1 MDSWAERTHSK
12 VVAGGPGEVAA
23 GRVDSPTFVCSKLGG
38 TIGERDR
45 LPNPGFWHGK
55 IKPQILWL

>member
-38 TIGERDR
+38 TTGEGDR
-45 LPNPGFWHGK
+45 LHNPEFQYGEL
-55 IKPQILWL
+55 KPQNHSL

>member
-23 GRVDSPTFVCSKLGG
+23 GRVASPTFVCSKLGG
-38 TIGERDR
+38 TTGEGDR
-45 LPNPGFWHGK
+45 PCNPGTQHGK
-55 IKPQILWL
+55 IKPQIL